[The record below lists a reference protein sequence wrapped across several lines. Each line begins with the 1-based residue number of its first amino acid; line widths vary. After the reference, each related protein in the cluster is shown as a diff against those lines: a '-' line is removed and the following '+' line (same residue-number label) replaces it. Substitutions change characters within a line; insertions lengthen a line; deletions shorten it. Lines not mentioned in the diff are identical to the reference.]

1 MRTAS
6 VPLAR
11 NSGGPID
18 VPDEANHWRIRRHT
32 GGRPRLVL
40 GVDKQ
45 PLRLPLTM
53 NEADLEDVLGPAT
66 YRLDLCD
73 QAGNHL
79 DVTVPIT
86 IGEPEAR
93 EEPEKPNETDPYPVP
108 PVAPLPSMNGE
119 LRLVLEAHI
128 RAMSASFQH
137 NERTLTAA
145 LRATDSLR
153 EGVRVLADAQ
163 ADWIKSIAGA
173 KGYLRNAAA
182 AAPPAHLPA
191 PPPSVQVAPDEDD
204 EDDEEDEEEDEPPFW
219 GDSLAKTAS
228 EVVPPLVMYFMQK
241 KSSDAAGASGAAPA
255 ESGGGGGIM
264 DMVGDA
270 LNWTRAHEKAKA
282 KRAKDASPAAAS
294 EAPAPRLTPVELMKK
309 TPPDIVARLMHA
321 ANEMTVEERARLER
335 LIGKIREKDIPV
347 IAEQIRGVPNDKLA
361 RYLLVVADSV
371 EEHERADGVGAATST
386 VSAE

>member
-1 MRTAS
+1 MVRTAS

-11 NSGGPID
+11 NSNGPID
-18 VPDEANHWRIRRHT
+18 VPEEANHWRIRRHT

-79 DVTVPIT
+79 DVTVLIT
-86 IGEPEAR
+86 IGEPAASDAPKEADDR
-93 EEPEKPNETDPYPVP
+93 DPYPVP
-108 PVAPLPSMNGE
+108 SVAPLPSMGSE
-119 LRLVLEAHI
+119 LRLILEAHI

-137 NERTLTAA
+137 NERTLTTA

-163 ADWIKSIAGA
+163 AEWIKSIAGA

-182 AAPPAHLPA
+182 APAVLPSAPPN
-191 PPPSVQVAPDEDD
+191 VQAVSDEDD
-204 EDDEEDEEEDEPPFW
+204 EGHEDEEDEDEPPFW

-241 KSSDAAGASGAAPA
+241 KSSDAAGAPA
-255 ESGGGGGIM
+255 RR
-264 DMVGDA
+264 
-270 LNWTRAHEKAKA
+270 LRRA
-282 KRAKDASPAAAS
+282 
-294 EAPAPRLTPVELMKK
+294 EAPAASWTWSATPSTGPARTRRRRRNAPR
-309 TPPDIVARLMHA
+309 A
-321 ANEMTVEERARLER
+321 RARL
-335 LIGKIREKDIPV
+335 P
-347 IAEQIRGVPNDKLA
+347 A
-361 RYLLVVADSV
+361 R
-371 EEHERADGVGAATST
+371 RR
-386 VSAE
+386 